1 MDLLNKLESKTATIG
16 VMGMDYVGLPLA
28 VRFCEEGFRVIG
40 FDIDSEKIRRLA
52 AGESSLK
59 CIQAER
65 ISDLLAMGRYELTNN
80 YDRLSES
87 DCIIICVSMR
97 LNEKKKPD
105 LNYLEFIVDQVA
117 QRLRPGQLVSLEGIT
132 YPGLTREILLP
143 RFGAGGFRAGHDYYL
158 IYAIGQ
164 EDPDGSC
171 IAARTVPKVIGG
183 ITPAC
188 ARAGQALYAKIAD
201 RVVVMSSPEIAE
213 FAKIL
218 ENAFLC
224 VNIALVNE
232 LKMLA
237 ERMNL
242 DIWEVIDAAATK
254 PFRFMPFNPGPGVGG
269 HCIPIDPCF
278 LSWKAKEFDFTTRII
293 ELAGEINAGMPYYI
307 VSKAVEA
314 LNSYG
319 KPLKD
324 SRILILGIAY
334 TKDIADAS
342 ESPAF
347 KIIELLAARGALVE
361 YHDPF
366 IPTTSP
372 HLYPEKCRSS
382 VPLDLDRLG
391 DYDLVILV
399 TDHSSFPYEQIH
411 EHSRLI
417 LDTQNAFKTRSD
429 KIIKA

>member
-1 MDLLNKLESKTATIG
+1 MDLVNKLESKTATIG
-16 VMGMDYVGLPLA
+16 VIGMDYVGLPLA

-52 AGESSLK
+52 AGKNSLK
-59 CIQAER
+59 CIPAER
-65 ISDLLAMGRYELTNN
+65 ISDLLATGRYELTNN

-105 LNYLEFIVDQVA
+105 LSYLEFMVDQVA
-117 QRLRPGQLVSLEGIT
+117 QRLRPGQLVSLEGTT
-132 YPGLTREILLP
+132 YPGLTREVLLP
-143 RFGAGGFRAGHDYYL
+143 RFGAGGLRAGHDYYL

-164 EDPDGSC
+164 EEPGGSC
-171 IAARTVPKVIGG
+171 MAARTVPKVIGG

-188 ARAGQALYAKIAD
+188 ARAGQALYAKIVD

-254 PFRFMPFNPGPGVGG
+254 PFGFMPFNPGPGVGG

-314 LNSYG
+314 LNGQG

-334 TKDIADAS
+334 KKDIADAS
-342 ESPAF
+342 ESPAL